1 MLWKSTTNLRT
12 SIPFM
17 VWLIVCFVSL
27 LTCDSRPPEASPLSS
42 SSILSTGQQRPL
54 AAVKIDAKGNS
65 FLTQVLKQ
73 QLANELRLPLRDL
86 RIIDPSYPSQIQA
99 TFLSRPGAILF
110 SIENIKVVLKHNEA
124 LIFSPFQA
132 EIQRFVPILLEQMQ
146 QLSAPESS
154 LDLERDNGEMRSRTT
169 LNSSLNRH
177 RFELIVLETALNL
190 VCTTLLN
197 KVRALEPAVASALHD
212 LRAESRGLDVIQ
224 TQADE
229 LLPLKNM
236 LDELKKRVKEIKRA
250 ISEVLDSD
258 EDMAMM
264 CLTDTMEEL
273 KEEEVP
279 VGLSGG
285 SDSLMGTPLS
295 NRRRLPK
302 RTMSSSIAPAP
313 ESNFMSVEILFENYL
328 HESEWIASEL
338 DDLIDEITNTEENVV
353 LQLDLLRNR
362 ILRFELTL
370 SISSFVA
377 TCGALA
383 TGLFGMNLLNHFET
397 NKSMFYVITA
407 FIAAIMASLFH
418 SLKKYAK
425 MQKLF

>member
-1 MLWKSTTNLRT
+1 
-12 SIPFM
+12 M
-17 VWLIVCFVSL
+17 VWLIVCFISL
-27 LTCDSRPPEASPLSS
+27 LTCDSRPSEASPLSS

-110 SIENIKVVLKHNEA
+110 SIENIKVVLKHDEA

-146 QLSAPESS
+146 QLSTSESS
-154 LDLERDNGEMRSRTT
+154 LDLEGDNGEMRSRTT
-169 LNSSLNRH
+169 LNSLNRH

-190 VCTTLLN
+190 VCNTLLN

-229 LLPLKNM
+229 LLPLKNI

-258 EDMAMM
+258 EDMTMM
-264 CLTDTMEEL
+264 CLTDTMEEP

-279 VGLSGG
+279 VGLSGE
-285 SDSLMGTPLS
+285 SDSLTGTPLS
-295 NRRRLPK
+295 NRRRLSK
-302 RTMSSSIAPAP
+302 RTMTSSIAPAP

-407 FIAAIMASLFH
+407 FIAAVMASLFH